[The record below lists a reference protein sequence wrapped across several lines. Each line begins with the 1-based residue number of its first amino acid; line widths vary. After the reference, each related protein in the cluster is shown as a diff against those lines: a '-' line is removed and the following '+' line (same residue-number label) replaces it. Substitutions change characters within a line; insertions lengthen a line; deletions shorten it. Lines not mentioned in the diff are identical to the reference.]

1 MIFLQEWANEMCHDI
16 QYSISN
22 LNQCPVKVLKSH
34 HAFYNKTVF
43 MNPRSNV
50 ASTKIITNSH
60 IFAIN
65 NQYQNETVNVQLPFL
80 FPFYGIVY
88 SHIAISPLGQ
98 WFLIFFVFAKF
109 PEKSQ
114 ICFRLVKLCLNS
126 FVVRQQVTA
135 CTCTLDWNG
144 FSPNTFGIHLHVAFL
159 LQNHSKV
166 LEF

>member
-1 MIFLQEWANEMCHDI
+1 
-16 QYSISN
+16 
-22 LNQCPVKVLKSH
+22 
-34 HAFYNKTVF
+34 

-98 WFLIFFVFAKF
+98 WFLRA
-109 PEKSQ
+109 
-114 ICFRLVKLCLNS
+114 
-126 FVVRQQVTA
+126 TY
-135 CTCTLDWNG
+135 
-144 FSPNTFGIHLHVAFL
+144 
-159 LQNHSKV
+159 LQNTLLKPRFKNT
-166 LEF
+166 LFI